1 MASTGQPAEAAV
13 RKVSAGDTAPDWTL
27 PDMHG
32 RAVQLAGLLGT
43 QAVVL
48 FFYPKANTG
57 GCTAEAC
64 AFRDSYE
71 VFKAAGAEVVGIS
84 GDDPATLTDFAAR
97 NNLSFVLVSDRD
109 NAVRKRYGA
118 TAMLG
123 LIPGRVT
130 YVIDKDGVVRHVFS
144 SQLQPEKHVAEALR
158 VIDQLK

>member
-1 MASTGQPAEAAV
+1 MTSTGTVGGKV
-13 RKVSAGDTAPDWTL
+13 RVGDVAPDWTL
-27 PDMHG
+27 PDKDG
-32 RAVQLAGLLGT
+32 RSVRLADLLGS

-57 GCTAEAC
+57 GCTAQAC

-71 VFKAAGAEVVGIS
+71 VFKIAGAEVVGIS
-84 GDDPATLTDFAAR
+84 GDDQATLTDFAAR
-97 NNLSFVLVSDRD
+97 NKLPFPLLSDRD

-123 LIPGRVT
+123 LIAGRVT
-130 YVIDKDGVVRHVFS
+130 YILDKHGVVRHVFQ

-158 VIDQLK
+158 VLDELRGE